1 MPQDSHMLTRKTLI
15 DTLRANGFKA
25 EATLETVKSFVASLA
40 SEGIDLNDENGNPID
55 VDAAWNAKSVLKISG
70 TPDLDAVTKS
80 TIHAA
85 KGSTSPHADGAV
97 EDRSPQRFNIGNT
110 HRKAYE
116 RKVAAGTAVFN
127 DYDEAMTFKA
137 WTRLTVAGQY
147 DYPAKAADIQL
158 CKKGQVEYNQQLGG
172 ALVPQVFVPQLIY
185 LTEQY
190 GAAKRLANV
199 VPMSNESSVY
209 PRKTGITSM
218 TPSGEGATTTVT
230 DNSYGNVTLTA
241 KKYAVLMSMSNELF
255 NDSAINVPDD
265 IARTIAEAE
274 AIAIDSAYFLGN
286 GTSTYAGQVGLAGA
300 LPTAAYI
307 TAATW
312 ASITKDHFALLM
324 GAVENVNAARLKF
337 ATTRQ
342 FFVQVMMRLDKA
354 TSQFKDISTGN
365 LGGGT
370 FMGYDVVFAQVMPTV
385 AAASAT
391 HFPCYFGDFE
401 GGSMIGDRQMLSIA
415 TSEHA
420 LFSSDSI
427 AVRGTSRFN
436 VNIHGDGR
444 GSTYG
449 PIVGFK
455 TA

>member
-1 MPQDSHMLTRKTLI
+1 MNRKGLI
-15 DTLRANGFKA
+15 SLIRNNGFT
-25 EATLETVKSFVASLA
+25 ETTPTLETTKAFVAKLA
-40 SEGIDLNDENGNPID
+40 AEGVEINGSDGNPIN
-55 VDAAWNAKSVLKISG
+55 VDAVWSAKSVLTLAG
-70 TPDLDAVTKS
+70 DDADTALSESHRKS
-80 TIHAA
+80 IIADA
-85 KGSTSPHADGAV
+85 KGSTSPHGDGEV
-97 EDRSPQRFNIGNT
+97 SDRSPKMFNVGNGQ
-110 HRKAYE
+110 RKAYE
-116 RKVAAGTAVFN
+116 RKVREGTAVFN
-127 DYDEAMTFKA
+127 DFDEAMTFKA
-137 WTRLTVAGQY
+137 WVRLSVAGQY
-147 DYPAKAADIQL
+147 DYPAKKADIDI
-158 CKKGQVEYNQQLGG
+158 CRKGQVEYNQQLGG
-172 ALVPQVFVPQLIY
+172 ALVPQVFVPQLIW

-199 VPMSNESSVY
+199 VPMSSESAVY
-209 PRKTGITSM
+209 PRKTGIVSM
-218 TPSGEGATTTVT
+218 SPAGEGSTLSVT

-274 AIAIDSAYFLGN
+274 SIAIDQAYFLGN
-286 GTSTYAGQVGLAGA
+286 GQSTYAGQVGLAGA
-300 LPTAAYI
+300 LPSAAYI
-307 TAATW
+307 TAAAW

-337 ATTRQ
+337 ACTRQ

-354 TSQFKDISTGN
+354 SSQFKDIATGN

-370 FMGYDVVFAQVMPTV
+370 FMGYDVVFSQVMPTV
-385 AAASAT
+385 SAASST

>member
-1 MPQDSHMLTRKTLI
+1 MNRKSL
-15 DTLRANGFKA
+15 LNLLKLNGFT
-25 EATLETVKSFVASLA
+25 EANPTLETTKAFVAKLA
-40 SEGIDLNDENGNPID
+40 AEGVEINGADGNPINLD
-55 VDAAWNAKSVLKISG
+55 TVWAAKSVLTLTG
-70 TPDLDAVTKS
+70 TEALDAVTKS
-80 TIHAA
+80 VVADA
-85 KGSTSPHADGAV
+85 KGRSSPHAASDDANAGGDNA
-97 EDRSPQRFNIGNT
+97 PQKFSIGNA

-137 WTRLTVAGQY
+137 WTRLTVAGHY

-158 CKKGQVEYNQQLGG
+158 CKKGQVEFNQQLGG
-172 ALVPQVFVPQLIY
+172 ALVPTVFVPQLIY

-190 GAAKRLANV
+190 GAAKQLANV
-199 VPMSNESSVY
+199 VPMSSESCVY

-218 TPSGEGATTTVT
+218 TPSGESATTSVT

-274 AIAIDSAYFLGN
+274 AIAIDNAYFLGN

-300 LPTAAYI
+300 LPPAAYI

-337 ATTRQ
+337 ACTRQ

-354 TSQFKDISTGN
+354 SSQFREISTGN

-370 FMGYDVVFAQVMPTV
+370 FMGYPVQFAQVMPTV

-401 GGSMIGDRQMLSIA
+401 GGSMIGDRQMLSVA